1 MPEGDTIFR
10 AARTLHRALAG
21 HVVTRFDTAYA
32 PLARVHDDTPI
43 TGRTIA
49 AVEAHGKHMVMRFSG
64 DATMS
69 DATLSRAASGG
80 PERARLQFADAG
92 RVGGAGRGPLTMS
105 DATLSRAA
113 SGGPVSARR
122 PFADAPSRI
131 GRTMAPD
138 SVLAIRHADA
148 GRVGGAWRG
157 PLALRTHMR
166 MHGSWHI
173 YRPGERWQRPPR
185 DMRIVVGTADFVAVG
200 FNVPDAEF
208 ERGTDVGAHDKIA
221 ALGPDLLAPDFDA
234 VEAVG
239 RLQARGAM
247 TIAEALLDQRALAG
261 IGNVFKS
268 EVLFEGGVEPFA
280 MVGTIAEDRLAA
292 LVAIAR
298 RQLAAN
304 VAPSQGGHGRRT
316 TGRLAPSEGLWVY
329 GRGGRPCRRC
339 GTPISF
345 ARQGF
350 GARPT
355 YWCPRCQI

>member
-21 HVVTRFDTAYA
+21 KVVTRFDTAYA

-43 TGRTIA
+43 TGRTIE
-49 AVEAHGKHMVMRFSG
+49 AVEAHGKHLLMRFSG
-64 DATMS
+64 D
-69 DATLSRAASGG
+69 
-80 PERARLQFADAG
+80 
-92 RVGGAGRGPLTMS
+92 
-105 DATLSRAA
+105 
-113 SGGPVSARR
+113 
-122 PFADAPSRI
+122 
-131 GRTMAPD
+131 
-138 SVLAIRHADA
+138 
-148 GRVGGAWRG
+148 
-157 PLALRTHMR
+157 LALRTHMR

-185 DMRIVVGTADFVAVG
+185 EMRVLVETADFVAVG

-208 ERGTDVGAHDKIA
+208 EATRDVGARDAIA
-221 ALGPDLLAPDFDA
+221 RLGPDLLAPDFDA
-234 VEAVG
+234 AEAVR
-239 RLQARGAM
+239 RLRARGDM

-280 MVGTIAEDRLAA
+280 AVAMIAGERLSA
-292 LVAIAR
+292 LVDIAR

-304 VAPSQGGHGRRT
+304 VGGASRGHGRRT
-316 TGRLAPSEGLWVY
+316 TGRMAPAEGLWVY

-339 GTPISF
+339 GTPIWF
-345 ARQGF
+345 TRQGP

-355 YWCPRCQI
+355 YWCPRCQPASG

>member
-43 TGRTIA
+43 TGRTIE
-49 AVEAHGKHMVMRFSG
+49 AVEARGKHLVMRFSG
-64 DATMS
+64 N
-69 DATLSRAASGG
+69 
-80 PERARLQFADAG
+80 
-92 RVGGAGRGPLTMS
+92 
-105 DATLSRAA
+105 
-113 SGGPVSARR
+113 
-122 PFADAPSRI
+122 
-131 GRTMAPD
+131 
-138 SVLAIRHADA
+138 
-148 GRVGGAWRG
+148 
-157 PLALRTHMR
+157 LALRTHMR

-185 DMRIVVGTADFVAVG
+185 EMRVLVGTAEFVAVG

-208 ERGTDVGAHDKIA
+208 EAATDVGARDAISQ
-221 ALGPDLLAPDFDA
+221 LGPDLLAPEFDA
-234 VEAVG
+234 AEAVR
-239 RLQARGAM
+239 RLQARGEM
-247 TIAEALLDQRALAG
+247 PIAEALLDQRALAG

-268 EVLFEGGVEPFA
+268 EVLFEAGLHPDAPVNA
-280 MVGTIAEDRLAA
+280 LSAQRLAGM
-292 LVAIAR
+292 VDIAR

-304 VAPSQGGHGRRT
+304 VKDGMAPVGRRT
-316 TGRLAPSEGLWVY
+316 TGRMAMHEGLWVY

-345 ARQGF
+345 ARQGL

-355 YWCPRCQI
+355 YWCPRCQPQ

>member
-21 HVVTRFDTAYA
+21 HLVTRFETAYA

-43 TGRTIA
+43 TGRTIE

-64 DATMS
+64 DVTGS
-69 DATLSRAASGG
+69 DASLSRAASGG
-80 PERARLQFADAG
+80 PLSARLQF
-92 RVGGAGRGPLTMS
+92 
-105 DATLSRAA
+105 
-113 SGGPVSARR
+113 
-122 PFADAPSRI
+122 
-131 GRTMAPD
+131 
-138 SVLAIRHADA
+138 ADA

-185 DMRIVVGTADFVAVG
+185 EMRVLVATADFVAVG
-200 FNVPDAEF
+200 FNVPDAAF
-208 ERGTDVGAHDKIA
+208 EAHGDVGTRDPIA
-221 ALGPDLLAPDFDA
+221 RLGPDLLAPDFDA
-234 VEAVG
+234 AEAVR
-239 RLQARGAM
+239 RLQARGDL

-268 EVLFEGGVEPFA
+268 EVLFEGGVAPFA
-280 MVGTIAEDRLAA
+280 TVATIAEDRLAT

-304 VAPSQGGHGRRT
+304 VRSAGGHGRRT
-316 TGRLAPSEGLWVY
+316 TGRLAPAEGLWVY

-339 GTPISF
+339 GTPIAF
-345 ARQGF
+345 AKQGI

-355 YWCPRCQI
+355 YWCPTCQ